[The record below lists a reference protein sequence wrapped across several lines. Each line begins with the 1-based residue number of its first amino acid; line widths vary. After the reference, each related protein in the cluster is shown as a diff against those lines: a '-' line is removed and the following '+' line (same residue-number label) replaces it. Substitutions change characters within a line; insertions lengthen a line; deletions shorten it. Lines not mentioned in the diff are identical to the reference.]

1 MTKGFYINLERMR
14 SRREFM
20 EHQLQTLGLSE
31 EFARSQGFEA
41 AELTAETMKNHLP
54 GEKRPGT
61 RGYFRWQMSRV
72 EIAIFESHRRIW
84 QQVVDTGQPYAII
97 LEDDAKLSSSLP
109 NIIEKLERATP
120 IVDVI
125 KLDWIRRFRRFGP
138 PVAAFGVEIR
148 PIVEQSLFSAA
159 AYLISQTGAQ
169 KLLKWSLPYSDLVDA
184 FIFQP
189 RANYRLYQLFP
200 AVAAQGWILGKQVCP
215 DGPPPMP
222 TGSIPDLEIAR
233 EPESRGP
240 LWFTIVREGRLGL
253 DRVRR
258 FCGGDRKLAKKG
270 GWIGFV
276 PLAEDLDQDS

>member
-14 SRREFM
+14 SRGEFM
-20 EHQLQTLGLSE
+20 EHQLQTLGLSQD
-31 EFARSQGFEA
+31 FARSQGFEA
-41 AELTAETMKNHLP
+41 AELTAETIKNHLP

-61 RGYFRWQMSRV
+61 RGYFRWQMSKV

-84 QQVVDTGQPYAII
+84 QQVVDAGNPYAII

-109 NIIEKLERATP
+109 DIIEKLERAAP
-120 IVDVI
+120 VVDVI

-138 PVAAFGVEIR
+138 PVAAFDVEIR
-148 PIVEQSLFSAA
+148 PIVEQRLPSAA
-159 AYLISQTGAQ
+159 AYLISQAGAQ
-169 KLLKWSLPYSDLVDA
+169 KLLEWSSPYSDLVDA

-200 AVAAQGWILGKQVCP
+200 AVAAQGLTLGKQACP
-215 DGPPPMP
+215 DGPPMP

-233 EPESRGP
+233 EPASRGP

-253 DRVRR
+253 DRARR
-258 FCGGDRKLAKKG
+258 FFGGDRKLAKEG
-270 GWIGFV
+270 GWIGLV
-276 PLAEDLDQDS
+276 PLAEDLDQYS